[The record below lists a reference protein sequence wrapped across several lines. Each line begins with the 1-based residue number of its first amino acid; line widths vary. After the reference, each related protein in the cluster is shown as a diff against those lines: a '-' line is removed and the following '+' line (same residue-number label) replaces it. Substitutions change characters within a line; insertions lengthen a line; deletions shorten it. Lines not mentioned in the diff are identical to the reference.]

1 PPSSLLAG
9 IDADHDVSVVR
20 EAVGRNLEIDWRR
33 DARKDAPGEIEL
45 RAVAGTEESARPVR
59 RQHAV
64 RACARREAILR
75 EAAEVRADAEQH
87 EVLGLDGARGVL
99 GVVGLFRIIRA
110 RIAQAGV
117 VIAEAL
123 DHIGRATHDEYRL
136 AAPLDLQHA
145 ARLELADVDLDRSAL
160 GLQDER
166 NGTAAKATPTAPVS
180 VVAAVRSCRRPLS
193 IASVIARFSF
203 VDGIDALYTAV
214 HVRPEADA
222 AMSGMSGWLRWI
234 SPWIAL
240 GLAAA
245 LAFVLLR
252 PAPEAVATAPAPPLP
267 VPGPAPE
274 PSDAPAHAT
283 EFVSYADAVDAT
295 APAVVNIYTE
305 RRVVV
310 PDVSGL
316 PPQFAQLFG
325 DVWPDYRERVERS
338 LGSGII
344 WDVQGHVVTNYH
356 VIAQAT
362 QIKVQL
368 KNGKSGTATLVGA
381 DPDTDLAVLKISLG
395 TLPIMPLGR
404 SDKLRVGEPVLA
416 IGNPIGLGQT
426 VTQGIVS
433 ATGRGKLG
441 VTTFENFIQTDAAI
455 NLGNSGG
462 ALVDGNGKLVGLNSA
477 IAGRQAGIEGI
488 GFAIPVDLVRG

>member
-1 PPSSLLAG
+1 VVSG
-9 IDADHDVSVVR
+9 I
-20 EAVGRNLEIDWRR
+20 
-33 DARKDAPGEIEL
+33 P
-45 RAVAGTEESARPVR
+45 
-59 RQHAV
+59 
-64 RACARREAILR
+64 
-75 EAAEVRADAEQH
+75 
-87 EVLGLDGARGVL
+87 
-99 GVVGLFRIIRA
+99 
-110 RIAQAGV
+110 
-117 VIAEAL
+117 
-123 DHIGRATHDEYRL
+123 
-136 AAPLDLQHA
+136 
-145 ARLELADVDLDRSAL
+145 
-160 GLQDER
+160 
-166 NGTAAKATPTAPVS
+166 
-180 VVAAVRSCRRPLS
+180 
-193 IASVIARFSF
+193 
-203 VDGIDALYTAV
+203 
-214 HVRPEADA
+214 
-222 AMSGMSGWLRWI
+222 GWLRWI
-234 SPWIAL
+234 SPWVAL

-245 LAFVLLR
+245 LAYVLLR
-252 PAPEAVATAPAPPLP
+252 PAPDATRAPAAAAVADAKEPAAAPRAAAPAA
-267 VPGPAPE
+267 APQ
-274 PSDAPAHAT
+274 
-283 EFVSYADAVDAT
+283 FVSYADAVDAT

-310 PDVSGL
+310 PNVSGL

-404 SDKLRVGEPVLA
+404 SDNLRVGEPVLA

-488 GFAIPVDLVRG
+488 GFAIPVDLVRGVVDAILKDGKVVRGWIGVVPSDISPEAIEQSGLPEGSVLVRLVSRNGPADLQGIVPGDVITQVNGKPLRGAQDLLANVAMLQPGQPVRLRLWRRSPAEPEGLEHNVRLEVIERPQQAGAMRSS

>member
-1 PPSSLLAG
+1 MSISTGAPSAF
-9 IDADHDVSVVR
+9 
-20 EAVGRNLEIDWRR
+20 
-33 DARKDAPGEIEL
+33 AR
-45 RAVAGTEESARPVR
+45 
-59 RQHAV
+59 
-64 RACARREAILR
+64 
-75 EAAEVRADAEQH
+75 
-87 EVLGLDGARGVL
+87 
-99 GVVGLFRIIRA
+99 
-110 RIAQAGV
+110 
-117 VIAEAL
+117 
-123 DHIGRATHDEYRL
+123 
-136 AAPLDLQHA
+136 
-145 ARLELADVDLDRSAL
+145 AL
-160 GLQDER
+160 GFQEER
-166 NGTAAKATPTAPVS
+166 NGTAANATPAMPVS
-180 VVAAVRSCRRPLS
+180 VVAAVSNWRRPLS
-193 IASVIARFSF
+193 ISSVIGGFSF
-203 VDGIDALYTAV
+203 VGRIAALYTAI
-214 HVRPEADA
+214 HNRSEAA
-222 AMSGMSGWLRWI
+222 AVLSGIPGWLRWI
-234 SPWIAL
+234 SPWVAL

-245 LAFVLLR
+245 LAYVLLR
-252 PAPEAVATAPAPPLP
+252 PAPEATPAPAAVTVAETKEPAAA
-267 VPGPAPE
+267 PGSPA
-274 PSDAPAHAT
+274 APAAASQ
-283 EFVSYADAVDAT
+283 FVSYADAVDAT

-310 PDVSGL
+310 PNVEGL

-488 GFAIPVDLVRG
+488 GFAIPVDLVRGVVDAILRDGKVVRGWIGVVPSDIAPEAIEQSGLPEGSVLVRLVSRNGPADQQGIVPGDVITQVNGKPLRGAQDLLANIAMLKPGQPVRLRLWRRSPAEPEGLEHNVRLEVIERPQQAGAMRSS